1 MDKSQ
6 PLLLFVI
13 TNISFA
19 VYNIFTV
26 YSIQLRRTVLF
37 MCSSSSNKLPVFYV
51 LPCIRSCAVY
61 RLVIDREAVFRECN
75 LVSSAKSVCLM
86 LFFLLLYHCIW
97 CKLPLNTC
105 DTSMIKSLMVQ

>member
-19 VYNIFTV
+19 VYNIITV
-26 YSIQLRRTVLF
+26 YIVYSCAEQYYL
-37 MCSSSSNKLPVFYV
+37 CAQAPHANKLPVFYV
-51 LPCIRSCAVY
+51 QPCIRSCAVY
-61 RLVIDREAVFRECN
+61 RLVIDREAVFKECN

-86 LFFLLLYHCIW
+86 LFFFLLLSHCIMW

-105 DTSMIKSLMVQ
+105 GTSMISP